1 MQNLQTIFIVF
12 FYYFFV
18 YLAQPVLAFPHP
30 RKLMLVV
37 IKMEDAAAR
46 NVCKLGYEGPVNF
59 ALHFD
64 GANHVVR

>member
-18 YLAQPVLAFPHP
+18 YLVQPVLAFPHP
-30 RKLMLVV
+30 GEFVLVV
-37 IKMEDAAAR
+37 IKMEDAAVW
-46 NVCKLGYEGPVNF
+46 NCDELGYEGPVNF

-64 GANHVVR
+64 GANHVVC